1 MSCKMKGWMEVKDGS
16 KWIFETGD
24 FSICDLKCDLAS
36 RFLGLLTGVLQY
48 TSPLHY

>member
-1 MSCKMKGWMEVKDGS
+1 MSCKMRGGMEVKDGS
-16 KWIFETGD
+16 KWIFERGA

-48 TSPLHY
+48 TSLLHY